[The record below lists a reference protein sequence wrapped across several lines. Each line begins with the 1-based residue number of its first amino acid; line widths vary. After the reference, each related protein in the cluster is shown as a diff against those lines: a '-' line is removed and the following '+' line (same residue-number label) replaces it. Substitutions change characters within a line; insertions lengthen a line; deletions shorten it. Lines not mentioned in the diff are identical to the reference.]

1 MQVSSKTS
9 MSNAI
14 FHNLES
20 RSDELQSGFSE
31 NQLKLIEK
39 ADTQPYLA
47 KCRIQN
53 LVVYNTLPESFA
65 CLFDPQRT
73 FGNPFRAVFSKIQP
87 RSQGLFPG
95 LDLGTRLLKKS
106 RFLLVQRNFPLY
118 TRGLLGCLLGFWS
131 SGPNPAGAINNISI
145 YTVSDLGVLSNL
157 IGSLSLANKHSCIHP
172 PTE

>member
-20 RSDELQSGFSE
+20 GSNELQSGFSE

-39 ADTQPYLA
+39 ADTQHYLA

-73 FGNPFRAVFSKIQP
+73 FGNPLRAVFSKIEIFSGTVKFSSLYAGGPRVPPRVLAVWAKTLRGQKSTAANQP
-87 RSQGLFPG
+87 PNGPFRQNLKSNK
-95 LDLGTRLLKKS
+95 RINLLN
-106 RFLLVQRNFPLY
+106 V
-118 TRGLLGCLLGFWS
+118 
-131 SGPNPAGAINNISI
+131 
-145 YTVSDLGVLSNL
+145 
-157 IGSLSLANKHSCIHP
+157 
-172 PTE
+172 